1 MITGVLI
8 YEDDTCEVFVERI
21 VDVTHEAIDA
31 ACKEHLDANEGTFI
45 HLTYVDDIDCT
56 LTHSEELA

>member
-8 YEDDTCEVFVERI
+8 YEDDSCEVFVERI
-21 VDVTHEAIDA
+21 VDVTHEAIDNA
-31 ACKEHLDANEGTFI
+31 SREFLDSVGGAFI
-45 HLTYVDDIDCT
+45 NLTYVDDVNCT